1 MFEDISNEWMKSCW
15 DVPVTHYFATGA
27 VIFYD
32 SEVNFIGTVS
42 FEGNH
47 ANTSGGKGKFQDALS
62 AIRGA

>member
-1 MFEDISNEWMKSCW
+1 MKSCW
-15 DVPVTHYFATGA
+15 DVPVTHSFATGA

-32 SEVNFIGTVS
+32 SEVNFISTVS

-47 ANTSGGKGKFQDALS
+47 VNTSGGKGKFQDALS